1 MGISE
6 VFLHKQTVLITLKF
20 VEIYKV
26 SAYILTL
33 TQRNSLYY
41 NHTRR

>member
-1 MGISE
+1 MEISE
-6 VFLHKQTVLITLKF
+6 VFLHKQAVLMTLEF

-33 TQRNSLYY
+33 TQRNSL
-41 NHTRR
+41 